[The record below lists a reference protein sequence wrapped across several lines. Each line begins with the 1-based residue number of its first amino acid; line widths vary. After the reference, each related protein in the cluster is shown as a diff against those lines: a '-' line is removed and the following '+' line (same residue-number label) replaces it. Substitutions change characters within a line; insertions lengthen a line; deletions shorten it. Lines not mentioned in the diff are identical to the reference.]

1 MAKGVLVANEDD
13 TTTSDLG
20 SVAARFR
27 DIGDHLRT
35 MTHRDPLEAVANM
48 AVELIDR
55 AEWAS
60 VTRLAEGAFSTVA
73 QTDDRACEAD
83 AIQYSVGS
91 GPCID
96 AIIEDAVYHPSD
108 LRHCDRWP
116 EFGRRVSQEV
126 GVESMLSYRLLK
138 ESDDTSIDGL
148 NIYSRGR
155 AAFSDDDVL
164 VGLMIATHGAL
175 AAQAKA
181 DAQTIENLQKALSS
195 NREIGTA
202 MGVLMTRHHVT
213 RDQAFDLLRMASQ
226 NSNRKLRDVAVDVA
240 ETGELPLPGRRGDGD
255 RSGRSGRGERGG
267 EGGGDGRRE
276 A

>member
-1 MAKGVLVANEDD
+1 MA
-13 TTTSDLG
+13 SDG
-20 SVAARFR
+20 VAATGGLSRVAERFR

-35 MTHRDPLEAVANM
+35 ATHRDPLHAVAGM
-48 AVELIDR
+48 AVELIDG

-60 VTRLAEGAFSTVA
+60 VTRLADGEFSTVA
-73 QTDDRACEAD
+73 LTDERASEAD

-96 AIIEDAVYHPSD
+96 AILEDAVYRPSD
-108 LRHCDRWP
+108 LRHCGQWP
-116 EFGRRVSQEV
+116 EFGRRVSEEL

-138 ESDDTSIDGL
+138 ETDDESIDGL
-148 NIYSRGR
+148 NIYSLGR
-155 AAFSDDDVL
+155 AAFDDEDVL

-175 AAQAKA
+175 AAQSMVN
-181 DAQTIENLQKALSS
+181 AQRIENLQRALLS

-240 ETGELPLPGRRGDGD
+240 ETGELPLPTRPGGRGD
-255 RSGRSGRGERGG
+255 
-267 EGGGDGRRE
+267 RRE

>member
-1 MAKGVLVANEDD
+1 MASEDD
-13 TTTSDLG
+13 TATLDLG
-20 SVAARFR
+20 RVAERFR
-27 DIGDHLRT
+27 DIGDHLRK
-35 MTHRDPLEAVANM
+35 MTHRDPLEAVARM

-60 VTRLAEGAFSTVA
+60 VTRLAEGEFSTVA
-73 QTDDRACEAD
+73 LTDDKACEAD

-96 AIIEDAVYHPSD
+96 AIIDNAVYRPSD
-108 LRHCDRWP
+108 LRHCTTWP
-116 EFGRRVSQEV
+116 EFGRRVSQEL

-138 ESDDTSIDGL
+138 ETDDESIHGL
-148 NIYSRGR
+148 NIYSRAR
-155 AAFSDDDVL
+155 AAFDDDDVL

-175 AAQAKA
+175 AAQSAV
-181 DAQTIENLQKALSS
+181 DARQIENLQKALVS

-213 RDQAFDLLRMASQ
+213 REQAFDLLRMASQ
-226 NSNRKLRDVAVDVA
+226 NSNRKLRDVALDVA
-240 ETGELPLPGRRGDGD
+240 ETGELPLSARGGGRRDARSSAGREGQGDH
-255 RSGRSGRGERGG
+255 GG
-267 EGGGDGRRE
+267 HDEDRRE

>member
-1 MAKGVLVANEDD
+1 MASDD
-13 TTTSDLG
+13 GTTTDDLG
-20 SVAARFR
+20 RVAERFR
-27 DIGDHLRT
+27 DIGDHLRK
-35 MTHRDPLEAVANM
+35 MTHRDPLEAVARM

-60 VTRLAEGAFSTVA
+60 ITRLADGEFTTVA
-73 QTDDRACEAD
+73 LTDDKACEAD

-91 GPCID
+91 GPCLD
-96 AIIEDAVYHPSD
+96 AIIDDAVYRPSD
-108 LRHCDRWP
+108 LRHCEKWP
-116 EFGRRVSQEV
+116 EFGRRVSREL

-138 ESDDTSIDGL
+138 ETDDESIHGL

-155 AAFSDDDVL
+155 AAFDDDDVL

-175 AAQAKA
+175 AAQSLV
-181 DAQTIENLQKALSS
+181 DARKIDNLQRALVS

-202 MGVLMTRHHVT
+202 MGVLMTRHRVT

-226 NSNRKLRDVAVDVA
+226 NSNRKLRDVALEVA
-240 ETGELPLPGRRGDGD
+240 ETGELRLPAVR
-255 RSGRSGRGERGG
+255 RGER
-267 EGGGDGRRE
+267 RE

>member
-1 MAKGVLVANEDD
+1 MASDDD
-13 TTTSDLG
+13 TTTDDLG
-20 SVAARFR
+20 RVAERFR
-27 DIGDHLRT
+27 DIGDHLRK
-35 MTHRDPLEAVANM
+35 MTHRDPLEAVARM

-60 VTRLAEGAFSTVA
+60 ITRLADGEFTTVA
-73 QTDDRACEAD
+73 LTDDMACEAD

-91 GPCID
+91 GPCLD
-96 AIIEDAVYHPSD
+96 AIIDDAVYRPSD
-108 LRHCDRWP
+108 LSHCEKWP
-116 EFGRRVSQEV
+116 EFGRRVSREL

-138 ESDDTSIDGL
+138 ETDDESIHGL

-155 AAFSDDDVL
+155 AAFDDDDVL

-175 AAQAKA
+175 AAQSVV
-181 DAQTIENLQKALSS
+181 DARKIDNLQQALVS

-226 NSNRKLRDVAVDVA
+226 NSNRKLRDVALDVA
-240 ETGELPLPGRRGDGD
+240 ETGELPLPAVR
-255 RSGRSGRGERGG
+255 RGER
-267 EGGGDGRRE
+267 RE

>member
-1 MAKGVLVANEDD
+1 MASDDD
-13 TTTSDLG
+13 TQTTGDLG
-20 SVAARFR
+20 RVAEQFR
-27 DIGDHLRT
+27 EIGDHLRK
-35 MTHRDPLEAVANM
+35 MTHRDPLEAVARM

-60 VTRLAEGAFSTVA
+60 ITRFADGAFSTVA
-73 QTDDRACEAD
+73 LTDEKACEAD
-83 AIQYSVGS
+83 AIQYAVGS
-91 GPCID
+91 GPCLD
-96 AIIEDAVYHPSD
+96 AIIQDAIYRPGD
-108 LRHCDRWP
+108 LRRCPQWP

-138 ESDDTSIDGL
+138 ETGDEAIDGL

-155 AAFSDDDVL
+155 EAFDDDDVL

-175 AAQAKA
+175 AAQSIVNARKV
-181 DAQTIENLQKALSS
+181 ENLQKALIS

-202 MGVLMTRHHVT
+202 MGVLMSRHHVT
-213 RDQAFDLLRMASQ
+213 RDQAFDLLRIASQ

-240 ETGELPLPGRRGDGD
+240 ETGELPLPA
-255 RSGRSGRGERGG
+255 RSGFHPDRGG
-267 EGGGDGRRE
+267 DNRDDRDDRDDDRRE